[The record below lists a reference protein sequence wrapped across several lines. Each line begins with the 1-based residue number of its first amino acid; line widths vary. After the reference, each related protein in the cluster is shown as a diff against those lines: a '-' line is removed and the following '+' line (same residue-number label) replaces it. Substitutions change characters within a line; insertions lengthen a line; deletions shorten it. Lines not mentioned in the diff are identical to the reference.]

1 MSNLKTRFSDRVI
14 AVLLTVLMIIGTM
27 PLTVLASAQTE
38 IVTDLGKTY
47 ITGVATEF
55 YVKSNVADKDVGTM
69 VLGSYSFSDSS
80 AVEKIEYLESKN
92 GQWYTLPG
100 DTFGPATGYPLTDGA
115 TSRFRVTFNKTGNF
129 TCKISIC
136 KVSDKIEV
144 CSTEQAITVQHTSAE
159 LSTDISDKEFV
170 VGEPMEFTFSTKPN
184 DDAGVMVV
192 GSSDFSDAD
201 ALEKLEYYEVSNG
214 QWYTLSGDFGPATG
228 FPMAEATS
236 RFRATFKKA
245 GSYTFTA
252 SMKYADGNKKGE
264 VLCSANVD
272 FKVKDKFDVTIG
284 KNEGGTV
291 TFDNEAVTSAKVTEG
306 TEHTLA
312 VAAVEGYAIAEVSVN
327 NAAQTVADSNKF
339 ETKLTVDK
347 NTEIKVSF
355 VKIYS
360 VTVKCG
366 ENGTVTTAPE
376 STGGSVKVTSGT
388 NVTVTA
394 TPNKN
399 YRVQKVV
406 VNGTTIGVW
415 ADNTYADVS
424 YKYDFN
430 NLSADSTIEITFAPK
445 VYNVKVEDTV
455 NGTVEPVSSVVNHDT
470 DAVLTIKPADGYV
483 IDTVKINDSSAI
495 NLVKETDD
503 DNVFTLSVTG
513 ITEDKNVEVAFKQPE
528 NVNSDD
534 EGVLAWNAAD
544 ALRTD
549 DNTYIFKSGTKITF
563 STEMQ
568 GLRITDGT
576 GKVYGDKATNRVV
589 LNSNVVLKKI
599 EVRYDFGWHEVL
611 FDGKSADIAIKYDT
625 GKPVIGDITTEE
637 NANENGYFNAD
648 FGINFVVEDEGDWSG
663 IASVKYTVECDGKQ
677 TKEEEIFN
685 CDKDNSIIASKK
697 FEKIAIS
704 AAENNSE
711 NVKITVTAIDRAGN
725 EADKKEATFKVCTDT
740 PQVSIAF
747 ENNKSAEA
755 SGSWY
760 NSDRTATIK
769 ITDRA
774 DVFDG
779 ASAKSGFAFAEGS
792 ETKYKVS
799 DWVNEGN
806 THTATVTFAS
816 EGEYREISYSYTNMA
831 SVDAAVTIT
840 GEDVSSFGIDK
851 NKPTGSLVV
860 KSADWEGG
868 IDWQW
873 ILNKITF
880 GLYSKN
886 DTSVTVKDGSD
897 ALSGIKEIKYY
908 ASNAEDVLAE
918 SNLDAIYADNKFGS
932 DEINKTI
939 DAQFAVY
946 ARLVDNAGNVTY
958 LGTNGIICDKTAS
971 DITITLPNKANE
983 QYGSADIKSYNVGE
997 EKINGIEAKI
1007 SVKES
1012 DSDIYSGIKSVTYEV
1027 VNGRSVTQSGT
1038 LFEFKNDKPEK
1049 KDLANKFDGT
1059 VYIDAEKNNADGIKL
1074 IVTVTDNAGNESVK
1088 EYTFDI
1094 NIDKV
1099 TATVTASGTP
1109 VTVSDG
1115 YGWFNSERTVT
1126 VVINDRDSSFADKTP
1141 SEVIK
1146 ITKKD
1151 KNGNPVEVTSDDVT
1165 ISEKWTSRTAVISF
1179 KGDGIYSWK
1188 IDYTNKAGNTLTD
1201 SDIAYV
1207 DSVSPAAFT
1216 VDREKPTGTIT
1227 ISERSWADKIVETL
1241 TFGAFSKNAFEV
1253 KSSSDDTL
1261 SPIKTEYYRHSGN
1274 NALNE
1279 GELEALYNGGAF
1291 SAELPELK
1299 DDGQYAVYMRV
1310 TDNAGN
1316 FMYVSSDGHV
1326 IDNVSSTLSLS
1337 AVDEASD
1344 NGIYN
1349 IDDVAADDAGKPYG
1363 VRIAVSAKEGENTD
1377 SVYSG
1382 IKSVVYEVTSGGS
1395 VTQKDEFV
1403 FDSDAPTKDQLA
1415 KDYNGIIVV
1424 DPDKNNRSDVNVKVT
1439 VTDNSGNIT
1448 EENIKLDI
1456 DITSP
1461 EISVSYDNNTA
1472 ANDKYFNA
1480 KRTAT
1485 VVYTE
1490 RSDHFSSAAAE
1501 ENIKITAKDLAGN
1514 DIADAYTISWTD
1526 RKNADD
1532 PNKDTHTATISYN
1545 ADANY
1550 TFEVSYTDN
1559 AGNKNADV
1567 KYNGSVAPTDFAV
1580 DTTAP
1585 VGEVKINDSVWNEAD
1600 RLLEKLTF
1608 GLYSNKKAT
1617 VKASANDATSP
1628 VKIEYFKSNS
1638 DTPADTSA
1646 LKYESGTEF
1655 MKAVNK
1661 NLYEI
1666 EKTEQFNVY
1675 VKVTDKAGNSILL
1688 NTDGFVVDLE
1698 KSPVS
1703 LYAVTKANSDGI
1715 YGTKEV
1721 EADKGVKL
1729 HYEANDTL
1737 DGNNDV
1743 YSGIKTV
1750 TYTVSAEINGQT
1762 VTTVP
1767 ETTLFAFDNKAPE
1780 KKDLVTE
1787 YSGDIIVKAD
1797 ENNSS
1802 KVTVKVTVTDNAGN
1816 VNTAENVLDID
1827 ITSPTIDITYD
1838 NNTAL
1843 NEKYFGAKRTAKV
1856 VITERANHFNSVAA
1870 TNGIKITAVDANGET
1885 VEDAFRI
1892 GGFTTETHG
1901 DNPDKTTHTAEIYF
1915 EKDANYTLSVSYTD
1929 AAGNANEKVNTAD
1942 SVAPYEF
1949 TVDTLSPEAEVS
1961 INEHI
1966 WDKILNV
1973 LTFGLFSKVKGD
1985 VKAETS
1991 DKTSPYSTEY
2001 YITNDPI
2008 VKTADVLDKLYGEG
2022 KFKQFDEFTVNTN
2035 EQFVV
2040 YVRVADKAGNYKYIS
2055 TDGFIVDL
2063 KGPNVTLVPDEP
2075 NENKV
2080 YNRDVNIK
2088 IAANDDEPYS
2098 GIAKIEYWV
2107 MNGEKETQRQTLYS
2121 FDYTREEGENCNKGT
2136 LNITDWASGK
2146 EEKQTLTGNVPTQAQ
2161 LKSSW
2166 NGSIT
2171 VDASLNDSSDVEV
2184 FVGVTDNAGNY
2195 TEQKVALDI
2204 DITDPVINVKY
2215 DSQSNKNA
2223 IHGYYTSRTATVSI
2237 TERTGHFDAAKA
2249 TNGIKIT
2256 AVDAKGNA
2264 VANAYTISTWTTVEG
2279 ATPDDAVHTATI
2291 SYTADANYTFAI
2303 SYTDKADN
2311 ENVPVVVNSNDAPY
2325 AFTVDKTAPTGTV
2338 TAVSAEGRKETWSSV
2353 VDELTFGFWSN
2364 TKISLSGT
2372 SDDATSPVQSV
2383 EYYMPV
2389 SELASDNTE
2398 VLKNAELDKITDWK
2412 SFSEFAVTENTQF
2425 TVYLKITDNAGN
2437 YTYVSTN
2444 GLIVD
2449 EEHPVEE
2456 SVAPEIT
2463 VSPVQPVNGIYNGD
2477 VKVKIEVVDPM
2488 VGGTYSGLK
2497 NVSYAVY
2504 DRDSATP
2511 DVPTQQ
2517 GTLFKFD
2524 KAYPKQSELEQK
2536 YTGEITVEAAKNN
2549 SNNIQIVVSATD
2561 NSLNFIDNSQK
2572 EAKSYTVI
2580 KIDTTAPVI
2589 NISYDNNN
2597 VDSGS
2602 YFKANRTA
2610 TIVVTERNFNAN
2622 DVKVTVTNTDGT
2634 VPAVVGWSDVTGEL
2648 NGDTST
2654 HTAKISYASDG
2665 DYTFAIEY
2673 TDLAGNKCSSVSYG
2687 SSVAPTAF
2695 TVDKTIPTV
2704 SVTYDNNS
2712 ALNSNYYNGHRTATV
2727 VIREHNFSAD
2737 RVKIAMTATND
2748 GAASSVP
2755 AVNGWTSDGDVHT
2768 ATISFVNDS
2777 LYSFDIDF
2785 TDLAGNVSADY
2796 NADSFYV
2803 DTTAPSLEITGV
2815 LDMSAN
2821 NGEVIPIVSYSDTNF
2836 DSNGV
2841 KITLIGVNRQQVTP
2855 VGVYAETH
2863 NGQVFTF
2870 ADFEH
2875 EQDVDDI
2882 YTLTAALT
2890 DRAGNS
2896 TTKTISFSVNRFGS
2910 TYQFGGENNTYVKK
2924 ANDIV
2929 VTETNANELSNI
2941 KITLFK
2947 NNETIVLKQGTDYK
2961 IDVTGGDGQWYKY
2974 VYTIFSK
2981 VFADDGVYRLS
2992 FHSEDAAGNVA
3003 ENTLDTKDAEI
3014 SFGVDAT
3021 PPTIHINNISSGTT
3035 YALDKLTALISVADN
3050 LSLAK
3055 VSVSLDGGEATVYE
3069 GDSLK
3074 EIINNGGTVSF
3085 DIPGDST
3092 EAHTLKI
3099 TAVDAAGNEYTEEV
3113 SDFYVTT
3120 NLWVRFYNN
3129 KAVFYGTIIG
3139 ILLLIA
3145 IIVFIVVWRRRKKEE
3160 ADKK

>member
-27 PLTVLASAQTE
+27 PLTVLASDKTE

-47 ITGVATEF
+47 TAGVATEF
-55 YVKSNVADKDVGTM
+55 YVKSNVAEKDAGKM

-80 AVEKIEYLESKN
+80 AVEKIEYLESKD
-92 GQWYTLPG
+92 GKWYTLPG
-100 DTFGPATGYPLTDGA
+100 STFGPATGYPLTDGA
-115 TSRFRVTFNKTGNF
+115 TSRFRVTFNKTGRYE
-129 TCKISIC
+129 CRVSVRSIS
-136 KVSDKIEV
+136 DNIEV
-144 CSTEQAITVQHTSAE
+144 CYTQQAITVTHISAA
-159 LSTDISDKEFV
+159 LSTDIAEKEFV
-170 VGEPMEFTFSTKPN
+170 VGELTEFTFKTVPN

-214 QWYTLSGDFGPATG
+214 QWYTLSGEFGPSTG
-228 FPMAEATS
+228 FPMSEATS
-236 RFRATFKKA
+236 TFRATFKKA
-245 GSYTFTA
+245 GNYTFTA

-264 VLCSANVD
+264 VLCSTNVD
-272 FKVKDKFDVTIG
+272 FRVKDKFDVTIN
-284 KNEGGTV
+284 KNDGGTV
-291 TFDNEAVTSAKVTEG
+291 TFDNEALTSAKVTEG
-306 TEHTLA
+306 TEHAFA
-312 VAAVEGYAIAEVSVN
+312 VVADEGYAIAEVSVN
-327 NAAQTVADSNKF
+327 NVAQTVADNNKF
-339 ETKLTVDK
+339 EGKLTVGK

-360 VTVKCG
+360 VAVKCG
-366 ENGTVTTAPE
+366 ENGTVTTDPE

-394 TPNKN
+394 APNEN

-406 VNGTTIGVW
+406 VNGTTIGEW
-415 ADNTYADVS
+415 ADNTYSDND
-424 YKYDFN
+424 YKYEFTP
-430 NLSADSTIEITFAPK
+430 SVDSTIEITFAPK
-445 VYNVKVEDTV
+445 VYNVTVKDTV
-455 NGTVEPVSSVVNHDT
+455 NGTVEPVSSVVNHGT
-470 DAVLTIKPADGYV
+470 DMVLTVKPSDGYV
-483 IDTVKINDSSAI
+483 IDTVKINDVSSIALI
-495 NLVKETDD
+495 EETED
-503 DNVFTLSVTG
+503 DNVFTLSVAE
-513 ITEDKNVEVAFKQPE
+513 ITEDKNVEVTFRQPE
-528 NVNSDD
+528 NANVTD
-534 EGVLAWNAAD
+534 EGILSWNAAD
-544 ALRTD
+544 ALRVD
-549 DNTYIFKSGTKITF
+549 GNTYVFKPGTKIKF
-563 STEMQ
+563 STDKQ
-568 GLRITDGT
+568 GLRLTDAD
-576 GKVYGDKATNRVV
+576 GKVYGDKVTNSVEFA
-589 LNSNVVLKKI
+589 SNVTLEKI

-611 FDGKSADIAIKYDT
+611 VEDKSANIAIRYDM

-637 NANENGYFNAD
+637 NANENGYFNSD
-648 FGINFVVEDEGDWSG
+648 FSINFAVKDNGDWSG
-663 IASVKYTVECDGKQ
+663 IKSVTYTVECDGKQ
-677 TKEEEIFN
+677 TKTEEVFN
-685 CDKDNSIIASKK
+685 CDSDKIVTDSKK

-704 AAENNSE
+704 AVENNSE
-711 NVKITVTAIDRAGN
+711 NVKITVVAIDRAGN
-725 EADKKEATFKVCTDT
+725 EADKKEATFKVCTDV
-740 PQVSIAF
+740 PQVTVKL

-755 SGSWY
+755 IGSWY
-760 NSDRTATIK
+760 NGERTAEITI
-769 ITDRA
+769 IDRS

-779 ASAKSGFAFAEGS
+779 SSAKLGFAFDEDS
-792 ETKYKVS
+792 ETKYEVS
-799 DWVNEGN
+799 DWVNEDN
-806 THTATVTFAS
+806 KHTATVTFSS
-816 EGEYREISYSYTNMA
+816 EGEYKGISYSYTNMA
-831 SVDAAVTIT
+831 SVAAQVTAT
-840 GEDVSSFGIDK
+840 GEDASAFGIDK
-851 NKPTGSLVV
+851 NQPTGSLVV
-860 KSADWEGG
+860 KSADWDGG
-868 IDWQW
+868 IDWKR

-880 GLYSKN
+880 GLYSN
-886 DTSVTVKDGSD
+886 SDTLVTVKDGSD
-897 ALSGIKEIKYY
+897 SLSGLKEVKYY
-908 ASNAEDVLAE
+908 ASDAENVLAE
-918 SNLDAIYADNKFGS
+918 SDLEAIYAEKKFGS
-932 DEINKTI
+932 DEIKKTS

-971 DITITLPNKANE
+971 DITITLPNKANN
-983 QYGSADIKSYNVGE
+983 QYGSADMKNYTVGE

-1012 DSDIYSGIKSVTYEV
+1012 DSDIYSGIKSVKYEII
-1027 VNGRSVTQSGT
+1027 NGRTVTQSGT
-1038 LFEFKNDKPEK
+1038 LFEFNNNTPEK
-1049 KDLANKFDGT
+1049 KDLVNEFDGT
-1059 VYIDAEKNNADGIKL
+1059 VYVKAEDNNADGIKL
-1074 IVTVTDNAGNESVK
+1074 VVTVTDNAGNKSVK

-1094 NIDKV
+1094 NIDTV
-1099 TATVTASGTP
+1099 TANVTASGTP
-1109 VTVSDG
+1109 VAESDD

-1126 VVINDRDSSFADKTP
+1126 VVINDRDSSFADKKP
-1141 SEVIK
+1141 SEIIK

-1151 KNGNPVEVTSDDVT
+1151 KNGNPVEVTSDDVK
-1165 ISEKWTSRTAVISF
+1165 ISEKWTNRTAVINF
-1179 KGDGIYSWK
+1179 VGDGIYSWK
-1188 IDYTNKAGNTLTD
+1188 IDYTNKAGD
-1201 SDIAYV
+1201 SLSSENITYIESA
-1207 DSVSPAAFT
+1207 SPAAFT
-1216 VDREKPTGTIT
+1216 IDREKPTGTIT
-1227 ISERSWADKIVETL
+1227 ISERRWVDKIIETL
-1241 TFGAFSKNAFEV
+1241 TFGAFSKNEFEV
-1253 KSSSDDTL
+1253 KTLSDDTL
-1261 SPIKTEYYRHSGN
+1261 SPIKAEYYRHSGN
-1274 NALNE
+1274 KALSE
-1279 GELEALYNGGAF
+1279 RELEALYNNGDF
-1291 SAELPELK
+1291 SAEIPELK
-1299 DDGQYAVYMRV
+1299 VDGQYTVYMRV

-1326 IDNVSSTLSLS
+1326 IDNASAVLSLS

-1344 NGIYN
+1344 NDIYN
-1349 IDDVAADDAGKPYG
+1349 IDDVAADDDKPYG
-1363 VRIAVSAKEGENTD
+1363 VRVAVSAKEGENTD

-1395 VTQKDEFV
+1395 VTQTGNLFDFEKEAPEKDDLER
-1403 FDSDAPTKDQLA
+1403 S
-1415 KDYNGIIVV
+1415 YNGIIVV

-1501 ENIKITAKDLAGN
+1501 EKIKITAKDLADK
-1514 DIADAYTISWTD
+1514 DIADAYTINW
-1526 RKNADD
+1526 ADKKDSED
-1532 PNKDTHTATISYN
+1532 PNKDTHIATISFN

-1550 TFEVSYTDN
+1550 TFGVSYTDN
-1559 AGNKNADV
+1559 AGNKNTDV
-1567 KYNGSVAPTDFAV
+1567 KYNGSVAPTDFVV

-1638 DTPADTSA
+1638 DTPADTSS

-1655 MKAVNK
+1655 MNAVNE
-1661 NLYEI
+1661 NLYDI
-1666 EKTEQFNVY
+1666 EKTEQFNIY

-1698 KSPVS
+1698 KSPVT

-1715 YGTKEV
+1715 YGKKEV

-1729 HYEANDTL
+1729 HYEVNDTL
-1737 DGNNDV
+1737 DGKNDV

-1750 TYTVSAEINGQT
+1750 TYTVTAEINGKT

-1767 ETTLFAFDNKAPE
+1767 ETTLFAFDNNAPE

-1787 YSGDIIVKAD
+1787 YSGDITVNAD

-1802 KVTVKVTVTDNAGN
+1802 KVIVKVTVTDNAGN
-1816 VNTAENVLDID
+1816 VNTAESMLDID
-1827 ITSPTIDITYD
+1827 ITAPTIDITYD
-1838 NNTAL
+1838 NNTVL
-1843 NEKYFGAKRTAKV
+1843 NEKYFGVKRTAKV

-1870 TNGIKITAVDANGET
+1870 ANGIEITAVDANGEP
-1885 VEDAFRI
+1885 VENAFRI

-1915 EKDANYTLSVSYTD
+1915 EKDANYTLKVSYTD

-1942 SVAPYEF
+1942 SVTPYEF
-1949 TVDTLSPEAEVS
+1949 TVDTLSPDAEISV
-1961 INEHI
+1961 NEHI

-1985 VKAETS
+1985 VKVETS

-2008 VKTADVLDKLYGEG
+2008 VKTADALDKLYGEG

-2040 YVRVADKAGNYKYIS
+2040 YVRVTDKAGNYKYIS

-2080 YNRDVNIK
+2080 YNRDVNVK
-2088 IAANDDEPYS
+2088 ITANDDAPYS

-2121 FDYTREEGENCNKGT
+2121 FDYTREEGKNCNNGT

-2166 NGSIT
+2166 DGSIT

-2184 FVGVTDNAGNY
+2184 YVGVTDNAGNY

-2204 DITDPVINVKY
+2204 DITDPVINVRY

-2223 IHGYYTSRTATVSI
+2223 IHGYYTARTATVAI
-2237 TERTGHFDAAKA
+2237 TERTKHFDAAKA

-2264 VANAYTISTWTTVEG
+2264 VANAYTISAWNTVEG

-2303 SYTDKADN
+2303 SYADKAGN

-2372 SDDATSPVQSV
+2372 SDDATSPVQSI

-2398 VLKNAELDKITDWK
+2398 VLKNTELDKITDWK

-2561 NSLNFIDNSQK
+2561 NSLNFVDNSQK

-2602 YFKANRTA
+2602 YFKADRTA
-2610 TIVVTERNFNAN
+2610 TIVVTERNFNAD
-2622 DVKVTVTNTDGT
+2622 DVRVTVTNTDGAA
-2634 VPAVVGWSDVTGEL
+2634 PAVVGWTDIKGEL

-2687 SSVAPTAF
+2687 DSVAPTAF
-2695 TVDKTIPTV
+2695 TVDKTIPTI

-2712 ALNSNYYNGHRTATV
+2712 ALNSNYYNGQRTATV

-2755 AVNGWTSDGDVHT
+2755 SVNGWTRNGDVNT
-2768 ATISFVNDS
+2768 ATVTFAGDS

-2785 TDLAGNVSADY
+2785 ADLAGNASADY
-2796 NADSFYV
+2796 NADSFYI

-2815 LDMSAN
+2815 LDLSAN

-2841 KITLIGVNRQQVTP
+2841 KITLTGANRQQVTP
-2855 VGVYAETH
+2855 VGTYADVH

-2875 EQDVDDI
+2875 EQDIDDI

-2896 TTKTISFSVNRFGS
+2896 TSKTISFSVNRFGS
-2910 TYQFGGENNTYVKK
+2910 IYQFGGENNTYVKK

-2929 VTETNANELSNI
+2929 VTEINANELSNI
-2941 KITLFK
+2941 KVTLFK

-2961 IDVTGGDGQWYKY
+2961 IDVTGGNGQWYKY
-2974 VYTIFSK
+2974 VYTIFGN

-3021 PPTIHINNISSGTT
+3021 PPTIHINNVNSGVT
-3035 YALDKLTALISVADN
+3035 YALEKLTALISVADN
-3050 LSLAK
+3050 LSLSK

-3129 KAVFYGTIIG
+3129 KVVFYGTIIG

-3145 IIVFIVVWRRRKKEE
+3145 IIVFIVVWRRRKKENTE
-3160 ADKK
+3160 KK